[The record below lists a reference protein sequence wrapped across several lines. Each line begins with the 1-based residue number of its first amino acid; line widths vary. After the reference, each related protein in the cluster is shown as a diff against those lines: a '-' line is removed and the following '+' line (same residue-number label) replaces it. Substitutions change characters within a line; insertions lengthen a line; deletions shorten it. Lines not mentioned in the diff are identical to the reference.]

1 MNFSFIME
9 EKLWLYIKT
18 IDLFEQ
24 IYSYRTFIYNR
35 KIMELWKKKL
45 WHCNEKN
52 GTTSKTVKLCFTMKK
67 KLWYYGEKLWH

>member
-24 IYSYRTFIYNR
+24 IYSYRTFMYNR
-35 KIMELWKKKL
+35 KTMELWKKK
-45 WHCNEKN
+45 
-52 GTTSKTVKLCFTMKK
+52 TMA
-67 KLWYYGEKLWH
+67 L